1 MAATPRDRHIPDLV
15 SATEAAEILGISR
28 QAVNLRASRG
38 QLLGAQVGTT
48 WVFRRVVVE
57 AAARPAPAAE

>member
-1 MAATPRDRHIPDLV
+1 MAATQPRDPRIPDLV

-48 WVFRRVVVE
+48 WVFRRTVVE
-57 AAARPAPAAE
+57 AARPAPTAE